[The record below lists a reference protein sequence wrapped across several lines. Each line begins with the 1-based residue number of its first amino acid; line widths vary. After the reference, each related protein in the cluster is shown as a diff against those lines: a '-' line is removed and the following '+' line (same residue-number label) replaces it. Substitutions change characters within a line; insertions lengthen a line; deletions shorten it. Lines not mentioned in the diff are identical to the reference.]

1 VPKQDG
7 ASEVGTLGLAMKLT
21 SSRELYSYWNSLR
34 GARSAP
40 ERSEIDPVAIRGV
53 LADTFILE
61 VNPLAG
67 YPFRV
72 AGART
77 SSLFQRELRGRP
89 FLEIWQSSNRGEIAE
104 MLAFVTD
111 EASPV
116 VGGALAKAP
125 GFQSLELEFLL
136 LPLRH
141 RGATHSRILGLS
153 TPAAAPNW
161 LGLAAITPMT
171 LQSMRVLYRNGNQ
184 TMSATPN
191 DQPSPSQL
199 ETIARL
205 IRRGRAQVFSEADRQ
220 S

>member
-1 VPKQDG
+1 
-7 ASEVGTLGLAMKLT
+7 MKLT
-21 SSRELYSYWNSLR
+21 SSRELYKYWNSLR

-61 VNPLAG
+61 VNLIAG

-72 AGART
+72 AGTRT
-77 SSLFQRELRGRP
+77 SSLFQRELRSQA
-89 FLEIWQSSNRGEIAE
+89 FLEIWQPSSRGEITE
-104 MLAFVTD
+104 LLGFVTD

-116 VGGALAKAP
+116 VGGAVAKAP

-141 RGATHSRILGLS
+141 RGATHSRILGLC
-153 TPAAAPNW
+153 TPADAPSW
-161 LGLAAITPMT
+161 LGLSAIAPMA
-171 LQSMRVLYRNGNQ
+171 LQSMRVLQRGETQ
-184 TMSATPN
+184 TILATPT

-199 ETIARL
+199 ETMARL
-205 IRRGRAQVFSEADRQ
+205 IRRGSLQIFSDADRQ

>member
-1 VPKQDG
+1 
-7 ASEVGTLGLAMKLT
+7 MKLT
-21 SSRELYSYWNSLR
+21 STKELYNYWNSLR

-61 VNPLAG
+61 VNPIAG
-67 YPFRV
+67 YPLRV

-77 SSLFQRELRGRP
+77 SSLFQRELRGRT
-89 FLEIWQSSNRGEIAE
+89 FLELWQSSSRGEVAE
-104 MLAFVTD
+104 LLAFVTD

-116 VGGALAKAP
+116 VGGASANAP

-141 RGATHSRILGLS
+141 RGATHSRILGLC

-161 LGLAAITPMT
+161 LGLAAIGPMT
-171 LQSMRVLYRNGNQ
+171 LQSMRVLHRGGTQ
-184 TMSATPN
+184 TMSAAPI

-205 IRRGRAQVFSEADRQ
+205 IRRGRLQVFSDAEQQ